1 MVLFF
6 WDKQTNSRFF
16 DFFVRERRDEK
27 KKIPLKKTKEEK
39 ELAFFIK
46 NTRI

>member
-27 KKIPLKKTKEEK
+27 KKKIPLKKTKERK
-39 ELAFFIK
+39 RTFAFFAF
-46 NTRI
+46 